1 MFALLNVLAL
11 LVMAAIVYVGWI
23 QGLHRAA
30 MTLVACIL
38 AGVIAFGFFGP
49 LAGVLPSS
57 APRTTWY
64 FTADALCLWGLF
76 CCVFLGLRTLGHRLL
91 RQESPFPFYP
101 GRAGGALLAL
111 ATGYLSTGVC
121 LVLLQML
128 PMSPAIMGAY
138 SPFKYDRAANQAV
151 RGAPLWLRWD
161 RGTLEFFG
169 FLSRTLGFEDHG
181 LFDRYGDV
189 YADPADAA
197 EAKAAGADAK
207 PVPDVDDFLYY
218 HWYRR
223 WEFVRW
229 RTGVAQGPVPSG
241 LERGYRCVMH
251 GIRAE
256 IGRAEAARQ
265 IDFFRQERLGED
277 EQFLFLDL
285 TFGPAGGGPADIDSA
300 QFVLLGPEGE
310 RFTQPMV
317 HGLARVLDEKPQIV
331 SRVADVAEER
341 DLRFSIPDPKKR
353 PEGRYLMSGA
363 RFSFKAGKQ
372 EDLRTFIF
380 IVPKRFQAADL
391 RLVVEPPKKTA
402 AAP

>member
-11 LVMAAIVYVGWI
+11 LAMAAIVYVGWI

-38 AGVIAFGFFGP
+38 AGAIAFGFFGP
-49 LAGVLPSS
+49 LAGLLPSS

-76 CCVFLGLRTLGHRLL
+76 CFVFLGLRTLGHRLL
-91 RQESPFPFYP
+91 RQEAPFPFYP
-101 GRAGGALLAL
+101 SRAGGALLAL
-111 ATGYLSTGVC
+111 ATGYLATGVC

-138 SPFKYDRAANQAV
+138 SPFKYDRAVNQAMP
-151 RGAPLWLRWD
+151 GAPLWLRWD

-169 FLSRTLGFEDHG
+169 FLSRTLGFEGCG

-189 YADPADAA
+189 YVNPADAA
-197 EAKAAGADAK
+197 EAKAAGAK
-207 PVPDVDDFLYY
+207 PAPDVDDFLYY

-223 WEFVRW
+223 WEFVCW
-229 RTGVAQGPVPSG
+229 RTGVAQGPIPSG
-241 LERGYRCVMH
+241 LEKGYRIVMQ

-256 IGRAEAARQ
+256 IARAEAGRQ
-265 IDFFRQERLGED
+265 IDFFRQERLGDD
-277 EQFLFLDL
+277 EQFVFLDV
-285 TFGPAGGGPADIDSA
+285 TFGPVGGGPADVDSA

-310 RFTQPMV
+310 RFTPPMV
-317 HGLARVLDEKPQIV
+317 YGLARVLNEKPQIV

-341 DLRFSIPDPKKR
+341 DLRFSIPEKR
-353 PEGRYLMSGA
+353 PEGRYLMTGA
-363 RFSFKAGKQ
+363 RFSFRAGKQ
-372 EDLRTFIF
+372 DDVRTFIF
-380 IVPKRFQAADL
+380 IVPRRLQPADL
-391 RLVVEPPKKTA
+391 RLVVEPPPPKKTDT
-402 AAP
+402 AP